1 MKSRDSFKSFPG
13 TPQQKK
19 SDWKTTK
26 VDFEAVFDCPGSFFR
41 RTEKSGQPKLLGPVS
56 LRFRNQL
63 WLESKICWDAFG
75 QHFVST
81 ESASESFQPVRTRTK
96 FDFVKKSLAD
106 FSLPYSFGKT
116 VRVMS
121 CFSFLLFDLRQV
133 SDPEAKVLTAF
144 QKW

>member
-1 MKSRDSFKSFPG
+1 MKSRDCFKSFPG

-26 VDFEAVFDCPGSFFR
+26 VDFEAVFWLPGFLFC

-56 LRFRNQL
+56 FRFRNQL

-75 QHFVST
+75 QHFFFYRVS
-81 ESASESFQPVRTRTK
+81 FGK
-96 FDFVKKSLAD
+96 FSTSSNENKVWFVKKSLAD